1 MAERPIVVDASAAV
15 APLRDE
21 PTAPEVS
28 RILGAA
34 AATSTRRLVPRVFW
48 LEVVNV
54 LARRYHYSS
63 AELMQAVADLDE
75 LGFETVDQGR
85 PELLLVMDLV
95 ERHGLT
101 AYDATY
107 LALAHTTDARL
118 LTADRR
124 LAEAAGRRAILLGGG
139 GDAIAEEPVEYAEP
153 SWVTWPSAAAYLEA
167 ARQRVYRWAEESGSR
182 Q

>member
-1 MAERPIVVDASAAV
+1 MAERAIVVDASAAM
-15 APLRDE
+15 ARLTRE

-28 RILGAA
+28 RILRAA
-34 AATSTRRLVPRVFW
+34 AASSTRRLVPPFFW
-48 LEVVNV
+48 MEVVNV
-54 LARRYHYSS
+54 LARRRHYSS
-63 AELMQAVADLDE
+63 AELMQALADLDE

-85 PELLLVMDLV
+85 PELLLVVDLV
-95 ERHGLT
+95 ERHELT

-107 LALAHTTDARL
+107 LALAQTADARL

-139 GDAIAEEPVEYAEP
+139 DVIAEEPAEYAAP

-182 Q
+182 E

>member
-1 MAERPIVVDASAAV
+1 MADRAIVVDASAAV
-15 APLRDE
+15 ARLLRE

-28 RILGAA
+28 RILRTAA
-34 AATSTRRLVPRVFW
+34 ASSTRRLVPPFFW

-54 LARRYHYSS
+54 LARRYRYPS
-63 AELMQAVADLDE
+63 AALMQALADLDE
-75 LGFETVDQGR
+75 LRLETVEQGR
-85 PELLLVMDLV
+85 PELLLVVDLV
-95 ERHGLT
+95 ERHRLT

-107 LALAHTTDARL
+107 LALAQTADARL

-139 GDAIAEEPVEYAEP
+139 DAIAEEPVEYAAP

-182 Q
+182 E